1 MATSQ
6 FSIGGS
12 VHVQGFAGGRGFL
25 FNAGEYGIYE
35 ITSLRFNN
43 SSPTTMTSLAVW
55 IDTRAT
61 STGTDSSARAS
72 NTTNIYAF
80 YENIAPRSW
89 INVIDKNNPVY
100 LYNNN
105 TRSGQDGDGP
115 IIYYNGSSASSTY
128 GVLLYRYYQ
137 NDEYSEGTEGS
148 FGLRGTRID
157 QNWG

>member
-1 MATSQ
+1 MST
-6 FSIGGS
+6 
-12 VHVQGFAGGRGFL
+12 L
-25 FNAGEYGIYE
+25 K
-35 ITSLRFNN
+35 
-43 SSPTTMTSLAVW
+43 VW

-61 STGTDSSARAS
+61 DTGTTSATRNNNFA
-72 NTTNIYAF
+72 NLYAA
-80 YENIAPRSW
+80 YENVAPRSW

-105 TRSGQDGDGP
+105 TRLSQDAYGP
-115 IIYYNGSSASSTY
+115 IIFYDGSIASSTY

-137 NDEYSEGTEGS
+137 NDEYSEGTEGT